1 MIFSSRTWL
10 GPALK
15 PIRGLY
21 REVLTVSLFTNLIA
35 LSVPLFVL
43 QVYDKVVGHAGLTTL
58 QALIIGMGVALAF
71 DFVLRQARSRTLQR
85 VGLRID
91 VQIGRALFAK
101 FSALPLA
108 TLESRPASF
117 WQALFHDVEMVRNGL
132 SGAAAAIV
140 ADLPFIVFYFG
151 LIAVI
156 AAPVAWV
163 LVVMLGLL
171 LLLAVTSAVVVGR
184 SSTRERERSLK
195 RDGLLGEMIA
205 GRTTVK
211 ALSLDRD
218 MSDQW
223 EARQAGLIESALTR
237 GRQAD
242 AFHNLGF
249 TVSMATTVLL
259 TSFGAL
265 AVLEQTMTIGAL
277 VAANI
282 LGSRFIAPIVQLLNN
297 WRTFAGL
304 RQSAAR
310 LDEVFALAEDRTE
323 ATLDLPR
330 PHGRLATEAV
340 SFAYEEGAAP
350 VVSQITMR
358 LGPSGLHAIVG
369 PNGSGKTTLLK
380 LLQGLYGPSEGRV
393 LLDDADVAQF
403 SRKQLS
409 ERIGYVPQ
417 DCFLF
422 AGTIHDNIAKG
433 AEAVSDEA
441 ILKAAQRAGVHDF
454 VIDLPDGYGSEIG
467 EAGRRLSG
475 GQRQRLSIARA
486 LLRDPPILLL
496 DEPTANLDQEATDAL
511 AAQLVDLAKTRTIV
525 VVTHSP
531 AVLRLSDS
539 IMALQKGKIA
549 LAGRS
554 AEILPRILNRN
565 LRPAASE

>member
-1 MIFSSRTWL
+1 MIFGSRTWL

-21 REVLTVSLFTNLIA
+21 REILTVSLFTNLIA

-58 QALIIGMGVALAF
+58 QALIIGMGVALGF

-91 VQIGRALFAK
+91 VQVGRALFSK

-108 TLESRPASF
+108 TLESRPTSF

-132 SGAAAAIV
+132 SGAAAAVI

-156 AAPVAWV
+156 AAPIAWV
-163 LVVMLGLL
+163 LLVMLGLL
-171 LLLAVTSAVVVGR
+171 VLLAIASAVVVGR
-184 SSTRERERSLK
+184 SSSREREQALA

-211 ALSLDRD
+211 ALSLDKD
-218 MSDQW
+218 MSAQW
-223 EARQAGLIESALTR
+223 EARQADLIESALTR

-249 TVSMATTVLL
+249 TVNMTTTVLL

-265 AVLEQTMTIGAL
+265 AVLEQSMTIGAL

-310 LDEVFALAEDRTE
+310 LDEVFALAEDRTD
-323 ATLDLPR
+323 ATLELPR
-330 PHGRLATEAV
+330 PMGRLATENV
-340 SFAYEEGAAP
+340 SFAYQEESAP
-350 VVSQITMR
+350 VISQITMR

-369 PNGSGKTTLLK
+369 PNGSGKTTLLN
-380 LLQGLYGPSEGRV
+380 LLQGLYAPSDGRV
-393 LLDDADVAQF
+393 LLDEADVSQF

-433 AEAVSDEA
+433 AEMANDEA
-441 ILKAAQRAGVHDF
+441 VLKAAQLAGVHDF
-454 VIDLPDGYGSEIG
+454 VIDLPDGYGTEIG

-475 GQRQRLSIARA
+475 GQRQRISIARA

-496 DEPTANLDQEATDAL
+496 DEPTANLDQEATDEL
-511 AAQLVDLAKTRTIV
+511 AGRLVELAKTRTIV

-539 IMALQKGKIA
+539 IMVLQKGKIA
-549 LAGRS
+549 LAGRG